1 TRSNQKNH
9 GLHGTDT
16 SQSTRNDSL
25 DYDEIVGTCFQHFP
39 NITLKE
45 IERMTPYEFNLR
57 IKAVNLRAINEE
69 RKLYV
74 NALATRIFTTPDEKG
89 QRYIFNEVKDV
100 YDFEKLE
107 RDVRGEIS
115 QREVEKL
122 SELEENARRLEQAR
136 KIVEERRKQ
145 RDTK

>member
-1 TRSNQKNH
+1 
-9 GLHGTDT
+9 
-16 SQSTRNDSL
+16 
-25 DYDEIVGTCFQHFP
+25 
-39 NITLKE
+39 
-45 IERMTPYEFNLR
+45 MTPYEFYLR

-115 QREVEKL
+115 QREAEKL

-136 KIVEERRKQ
+136 ETVVKCANRH
-145 RDTK
+145 DTKQNGNSHTYST

>member
-1 TRSNQKNH
+1 
-9 GLHGTDT
+9 
-16 SQSTRNDSL
+16 
-25 DYDEIVGTCFQHFP
+25 
-39 NITLKE
+39 
-45 IERMTPYEFNLR
+45 MTPYEFNLR

-122 SELEENARRLEQAR
+122 TL
-136 KIVEERRKQ
+136 V
-145 RDTK
+145 D

>member
-1 TRSNQKNH
+1 MHAALITYDDLTTKEIDDYLETSEEALTLFENFISFLEQAPLTALRTKKSLEAIKNH

-25 DYDEIVGTCFQHFP
+25 DYDEIVVTCFQHFP

-74 NALATRIFTTPDEKG
+74 NALATRILQHQMKKG
-89 QRYIFNEVKDV
+89 NAIF
-100 YDFEKLE
+100 L
-107 RDVRGEIS
+107 
-115 QREVEKL
+115 
-122 SELEENARRLEQAR
+122 
-136 KIVEERRKQ
+136 
-145 RDTK
+145 TK

>member
-1 TRSNQKNH
+1 
-9 GLHGTDT
+9 
-16 SQSTRNDSL
+16 
-25 DYDEIVGTCFQHFP
+25 
-39 NITLKE
+39 
-45 IERMTPYEFNLR
+45 MTPYEFYLR

-107 RDVRGEIS
+107 RDEIS
-115 QREVEKL
+115 QREAEKL

-136 KIVEERRKQ
+136 KIVEERRKK

>member
-1 TRSNQKNH
+1 
-9 GLHGTDT
+9 
-16 SQSTRNDSL
+16 
-25 DYDEIVGTCFQHFP
+25 
-39 NITLKE
+39 
-45 IERMTPYEFNLR
+45 M
-57 IKAVNLRAINEE
+57 
-69 RKLYV
+69 
-74 NALATRIFTTPDEKG
+74 
-89 QRYIFNEVKDV
+89 KDV

>member
-1 TRSNQKNH
+1 
-9 GLHGTDT
+9 
-16 SQSTRNDSL
+16 
-25 DYDEIVGTCFQHFP
+25 
-39 NITLKE
+39 
-45 IERMTPYEFNLR
+45 MTPYEFNLR

-122 SELEENARRLEQAR
+122 SELEENTRRLEQAR
-136 KIVEERRKQ
+136 KIVEERRKH

>member
-1 TRSNQKNH
+1 
-9 GLHGTDT
+9 
-16 SQSTRNDSL
+16 
-25 DYDEIVGTCFQHFP
+25 
-39 NITLKE
+39 
-45 IERMTPYEFNLR
+45 MTPYEFNLR

-115 QREVEKL
+115 QREV
-122 SELEENARRLEQAR
+122 NARRLEQAR